1 MVTIQKTDKR
11 GHKIIYKI
19 DVDNPNGYLGFGG
32 TGTVYK
38 GIQTDTTIGSK
49 REVAVKFLNNDLV
62 KEQFERAKREAEL
75 RITHENLVEMID
87 FIDDIDGKGHHKYYV
102 VSEMLYGVMLFDLL
116 KGKLESQDG
125 TVHEG
130 VQKLYDLCQED
141 RDRFAVLIVRN
152 VLSGIMAMHD
162 KGYIHRDIDPS
173 NVMITDEGVIKL
185 IDFGLAKDLS
195 QLDTQDRQL
204 TVEGVFYG
212 KAMYASP
219 EQALGDIIHQNFT
232 TDIYTLGIM
241 FYELITGELPFDA
254 SAPTADILRNQCH
267 GKMPVHNIANKQIRN
282 IIYKATRKEQHLR
295 YKSAYEFRVALD
307 ELSWEQSSERSKS
320 WLIWLIFAVG
330 ALAFGVL
337 INVIYHLLS

>member
-11 GHKIIYKI
+11 GHKIRYEI
-19 DVDNPNGYLGFGG
+19 DIDNPSCYLGFGG

-49 REVAVKFLNNDLV
+49 REVAVKFLNDDLV
-62 KEQFERAKREAEL
+62 KERFERAKREAEL

-87 FIDDIDGKGHHKYYV
+87 FIDDVDDKEHHKYYV

-141 RDRFAVLIVRN
+141 RDKFAVLIVRN

-195 QLDTQDRQL
+195 QLDTHDRQL

-219 EQALGDIIHQNFT
+219 EQALGDTLHQDFR

-241 FYELITGELPFDA
+241 FYEIITGELPFDG
-254 SAPTADILRNQCH
+254 PVHEVLHKQLRE
-267 GKMPVHNIANKQIRN
+267 KMPVHNIANKQIRN
-282 IIYKATRKEQHLR
+282 IIYKATRKEQNLR

-320 WLIWLIFAVG
+320 WLIWLFFAVG